1 MTKRYISPQGG
12 PVDFKTDKDSHYHS
26 QEHTKPA
33 GVQNEAY
40 TPTTEEVRS
49 QYQERGN
56 LGWLLNVA
64 PYNFDKQAMRDE
76 FDRWLRTVKADAWEE
91 GVAAVEAYGM
101 SIANYEQDEELLVNP
116 YEREES

>member
-1 MTKRYISPQGG
+1 MTEHHDSPQSG
-12 PVDFKTDKDSHYHS
+12 PVDIKTDKDSHYHS

-56 LGWLLNVA
+56 LGWLPNVD

-76 FDRWLRTVKADAWEE
+76 FDRWLRKVKAKAWDE
-91 GVAAVEAYGM
+91 GWVDGACTPGQHPREF
-101 SIANYEQDEELLVNP
+101 NP
-116 YEREES
+116 YESEAPHES